1 MSSNLPIQLTRFI
14 GRERE
19 TGDVKRLLAETRM
32 LTLTGPGGSGKTR
45 LAAAVAAQ
53 VLDGYED
60 GVTWVDLAAIADES
74 LVAQTVARALGV
86 GEQAGR
92 SMSEALAD
100 FLIERRLLLLLDNC
114 EHLIA
119 ACARLVSGLLT
130 VCPDLHLLATS
141 REPLALAGERVYP
154 VPALSLPSAGMFAGN
169 EMTPDVLKALSG
181 YEAVALFLDRAG
193 TIVPDFTLTPQNA
206 RAVAEI
212 CVRLD
217 GMPLAIELA
226 VARVNVLTAAQ
237 IAARLDDRF
246 TFLKSDRRD
255 AIDDRHQTLQA
266 AIDWSYDLLSPPEHL
281 LLQRL
286 SVFAGGCS
294 LATAE
299 AVCAGDGIDGEQLL
313 GLISSL
319 VNKSLVTAETLRR
332 GEARYTLL
340 ETIRQ
345 YAAEKLRESGEGP
358 TIRDRHLRCF
368 LNLAEKTK
376 PKLEGEYQQL
386 WLNWLGDEVDN
397 MRAALSWSLED
408 DATEAGERIKAG
420 LRIVTALYQ
429 FWIVRDSR
437 EEALSWFRRL
447 LAQAPEDLPLVVH
460 LNALVYASLMA
471 SFHDRNALQ
480 RKYADEAAAL
490 GTAAGRED
498 KQALASALA
507 AQAFA
512 VRKAGDPDGAFTLA
526 LRAIELLRELDD
538 RYELGRTLTIFSF
551 LAMSVGKYDE
561 AQAMLDEGLPLLRA
575 TGNTYRIAMALNFQ
589 GDLWRCQREYAKA
602 AIAYDES
609 IALLREIEAGRDLAS
624 VLHNQGHAALHLGQ
638 VEQARDLFRESM
650 AVHQEQHNEMGMAEC
665 LLGFAA
671 LATADR
677 MPAAGAR
684 LLAAAEAIGGSQV
697 TSEWAA
703 TRLAYEHYL
712 QRTRD
717 RLTEARFL
725 EEQAVGQS
733 LSLEQAVAYALE
745 TAVTGAAA
753 VAAGKKLDELTP
765 RQREVAILVAQAKS
779 NDEIAEEL
787 VVSRRTVETHVSHI
801 LGKLGFGSRA
811 QIVRWAVEA
820 GLIHS
825 NE

>member
-19 TGDVKRLLAETRM
+19 TGDVKRLLAKTRL
-32 LTLTGPGGSGKTR
+32 LTLTGPGGCGKTR
-45 LAAAVAAQ
+45 LAAAVAAE
-53 VLDGYED
+53 VLDSYQD
-60 GVTWVDLAAIADES
+60 GVTWVNLAAIADES

-86 GEQAGR
+86 GEQTGR
-92 SMSEALAD
+92 SLRESLAD
-100 FLIERRLLLLLDNC
+100 FLAERHLLLLLDNC

-119 ACARLVSGLLT
+119 ACAQLVSGLLPA
-130 VCPDLHLLATS
+130 CSDLHVLTTS

-154 VPALSLPSAGMFAGN
+154 VPALSLPSAEMLAGN
-169 EMTPDVLKALSG
+169 EIAPDALEALSR
-181 YEAVALFLDRAG
+181 YEAVTLFLDRAG
-193 TIVPDFTLTPQNA
+193 MIVPGFTLTPQNA
-206 RAVAEI
+206 RVVAKI

-226 VARVNVLTAAQ
+226 AARVNVLTAAQ
-237 IAARLDDRF
+237 IAARLDNRF
-246 TFLKSDRRD
+246 TFLKADLRD
-255 AIDDRHQTLQA
+255 AIDGRHQTLRA
-266 AIDWSYDLLSPPEHL
+266 VIDWSYDLLSPAEQR

-299 AVCAGDGIDGEQLL
+299 MVCTGDGIDGEQLL

-319 VNKSLVTAETLRR
+319 VNKSLVIAETLRR

-340 ETIRQ
+340 ETIRN
-345 YAAEKLRESGEGP
+345 YAAEKLRESGDGP

-368 LNLAEKTK
+368 LNLAEETK

-386 WLNWLGDEVDN
+386 WLNWLEDEVDN
-397 MRAALSWSLED
+397 IRAALSWSLED

-437 EEALSWFRRL
+437 EEALTWFRRL
-447 LAQAPEDLPLVVH
+447 LAHVPDDLPLVVQ

-471 SFHDRNALQ
+471 SFHGRNVLQ

-512 VRKAGDPDGAFTLA
+512 MRKAGDPDGAFTLA
-526 LRAIELLRELDD
+526 LHAIELLRELDD

-589 GDLWRCQREYAKA
+589 GDLSRCQREYVKA

-609 IALLREIEAGRDLAS
+609 IALLREIDADRDLAS

-638 VEQARDLFRESM
+638 VERARDLFWKSM
-650 AVHQEQHNEMGMAEC
+650 AAHQEQHNEMGMAEC

-671 LATADR
+671 LAIADR

-745 TAVTGAAA
+745 TTVTGAAA
-753 VAAGKKLDELTP
+753 AAASKKLDELTP

-787 VVSRRTVETHVSHI
+787 VVSKRTVETHVSHI
-801 LGKLGFGSRA
+801 LGKLGFGSRT

-825 NE
+825 DE